1 MLFEIW
7 SKKAILKYA
16 IIRIAHIDF
25 SNRMEWLRSL
35 EFGCSVLKC
44 KEDTSLVFVTFEKF
58 IAFPEAQLDRE
69 FQAQK
74 NVIPHN
80 NGNLNLLR

>member
-1 MLFEIW
+1 MKKTW
-7 SKKAILKYA
+7 SKKFIPSYAIL
-16 IIRIAHIDF
+16 RITHTDF
-25 SNRMEWLRSL
+25 SNAMEWLRSL

-44 KEDTSLVFVTFEKF
+44 IEDRSLVFLTFAKF
-58 IAFPEAQLDRE
+58 IAFPKARLDRE